1 MIAHIPWVCFLVG
14 WQIAQ
19 FLKAALHCTA
29 TWGSGS
35 VAVTGSC
42 PIVVVLLLPCRRRKE
57 RARHISCG
65 LCPPYVHA
73 WVRCP
78 LCCGC
83 CGFSLPQTGWL
94 LLETPLRENCR
105 GPLNGDWEVCL
116 PNMNWSCPS
125 QRGIHKLACFAFL
138 TLLPDNQRKHDVTAL
153 CPPAGDTSVKPSF
166 LEAPPQKEDLKEH
179 VCSPPAA
186 FISDSQNCKI
196 PSEVIHFSFQLVFAC
211 LFLCRWGEVRGPGST
226 HWAPPFLYL
235 LLPKCVERVH
245 KLFTHPASAN
255 TVIVTWKM
263 RY

>member
-1 MIAHIPWVCFLVG
+1 METEKSACPTWTEAVPASEVSTSWPALPFSPSS
-14 WQIAQ
+14 QI
-19 FLKAALHCTA
+19 T
-29 TWGSGS
+29 
-35 VAVTGSC
+35 
-42 PIVVVLLLPCRRRKE
+42 
-57 RARHISCG
+57 
-65 LCPPYVHA
+65 
-73 WVRCP
+73 
-78 LCCGC
+78 
-83 CGFSLPQTGWL
+83 
-94 LLETPLRENCR
+94 RENT
-105 GPLNGDWEVCL
+105 N
-116 PNMNWSCPS
+116 
-125 QRGIHKLACFAFL
+125 
-138 TLLPDNQRKHDVTAL
+138 VTAL